1 MSHQQP
7 TSAPAVDPPAREL
20 PRLRADRPA
29 TRPLSIVAV
38 HFSGDLE
45 HNLLRSPCVSDPIN
59 QLVLVDNVGNIRFDN
74 LTQAMQAGL
83 ERACHDLVAIVHEDV
98 LLPEGWQQ
106 ALETSLAELEAVD
119 PDWALAGS
127 VGWREDG
134 SMAGHFSDPG
144 GYRQLLDGSR
154 YAEVARLDE
163 QLLLMRRSR
172 PLPLD
177 TRLPTIHNI
186 GRDLP
191 MSALAQGRR
200 TYVVDAPTIHK
211 YADAQGRPILS
222 RDDSPKIRARASH
235 TWRADYACSADYMR
249 RKWPQMGPL
258 PLAPVPAPAPAVLP
272 AMLDRP
278 VVLLAKGGGGSRLL
292 STLARDAGLFIGN
305 DVNPSGDSLEL
316 VLPIYKAVLNRH
328 HQHPA
333 WQCAA
338 GVAELRDAAAAMLD
352 RAGAPAAWGFKLP
365 ECLLVLDEILQAFPQ
380 ARFIH
385 MVRDP
390 LATCL
395 RRTHMTARLDNQ
407 IGQAALPAAY
417 RYIGRPLDAIH
428 TDAPAMHMALT
439 SRHQIEGVLEM
450 LAGLAPERSLQ
461 LRYEDLLTDPAKAI
475 ARAAQWIQGKDPPA
489 GVTSALL
496 REVDPGRAVRTAAS
510 FEPEVEAEVAACLAP
525 LRVRLG
531 YASAE

>member
-1 MSHQQP
+1 MTIEGRKRFP
-7 TSAPAVDPPAREL
+7 VRVRYAPEYRTDPEALGR
-20 PRLRADRPA
+20 
-29 TRPLSIVAV
+29 
-38 HFSGDLE
+38 
-45 HNLLRSPCVSDPIN
+45 
-59 QLVLVDNVGNIRFDN
+59 VLVASSDGVQIPLGQLATIEHARGP
-74 LTQAMQAGL
+74 AMISSENGL
-83 ERACHDLVAIVHEDV
+83 LLATV
-98 LLPEGWQQ
+98 LLNVQGRDVGSFVADAKQAVARAVPLPPDSPAQ
-106 ALETSLAELEAVD
+106 ALVPVDFQLEDRGLLPGDTLRYWAEAVD
-119 PDWALAGS
+119 NSPARQ
-127 VGWREDG
+127 VG
-134 SMAGHFSDPG
+134 
-144 GYRQLLDGSR
+144 
-154 YAEVARLDE
+154 
-163 QLLLMRRSR
+163 RSR
-172 PLPLD
+172 EYLLRIP
-177 TRLPTIHNI
+177 TR
-186 GRDLP
+186 
-191 MSALAQGRR
+191 
-200 TYVVDAPTIHK
+200 
-211 YADAQGRPILS
+211 
-222 RDDSPKIRARASH
+222 
-235 TWRADYACSADYMR
+235 
-249 RKWPQMGPL
+249 
-258 PLAPVPAPAPAVLP
+258 
-272 AMLDRP
+272 
-278 VVLLAKGGGGSRLL
+278 
-292 STLARDAGLFIGN
+292 
-305 DVNPSGDSLEL
+305 
-316 VLPIYKAVLNRH
+316 
-328 HQHPA
+328 
-333 WQCAA
+333 
-338 GVAELRDAAAAMLD
+338 AELRDAAAAMLD

-428 TDAPAMHMALT
+428 TDAPAVHMALT

-475 ARAAQWIQGKDPPA
+475 AQAAQWIQGKDPPA